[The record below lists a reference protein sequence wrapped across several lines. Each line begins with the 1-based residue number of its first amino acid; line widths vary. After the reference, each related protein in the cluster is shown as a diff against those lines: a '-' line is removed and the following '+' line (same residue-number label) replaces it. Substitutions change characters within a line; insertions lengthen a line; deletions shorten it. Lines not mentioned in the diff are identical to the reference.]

1 MRERR
6 RRLLASGGGFPGGGD
21 KRPPGDGRQ
30 SPQPV
35 RRQQTPRRYA
45 RKRHFLN
52 QTVGPG
58 KVEILVV
65 IVETGPAD
73 IIDETLRGNAA
84 ISQNDLVVLKLH
96 MPPGEFRRHV
106 LKRQEADRGSVLR
119 QRAGVDQHIAEQQ
132 GVIGVRENAP
142 NGFLLH
148 SGRLRPPRRTPI
160 TRRPD
165 RKAADLPNRRYSRRE
180 PIFNIATVVAV
191 VIAACAG
198 IHVLRAFFLTPR
210 QDFDLLVRAAFIP
223 ARYSGRFDID
233 IYAWTS
239 PVYAWTSPVYAWTS
253 PVYAWTSPV
262 YAWTSPVTYSLLHGD
277 VFHLAI
283 NTIWLAAF
291 GSPLANRIGAV
302 RFCAFWVATSAAA
315 VLLHTLVH
323 AGDATMVIG
332 ASGAVSGMMAAA
344 ARFGFAVDRRS
355 RRPAFSG
362 AGLPLSGVV
371 RRRNVVVFLAVWFAV
386 NLIAGLGYL
395 APGEARSIAWEAHIG
410 GFLCGF
416 FTIGLFDRRAGFSP
430 V

>member
-1 MRERR
+1 MRV
-6 RRLLASGGGFPGGGD
+6 ASGGGFPGGGD
-21 KRPPGDGRQ
+21 EGPPGDGRQ

-45 RKRHFLN
+45 HERHFLN
-52 QTVGPG
+52 QTVGSHE
-58 KVEILVV
+58 VEIFVV
-65 IVETGPAD
+65 IVETGPPD
-73 IIDETLRGNAA
+73 IIDKAFRRNAA
-84 ISQNDLVVLKLH
+84 IDRNDLVVLKLH
-96 MPPGEFRRHV
+96 MPPDEARRH
-106 LKRQEADRGSVLR
+106 LRKRQEADRGSVLR
-119 QRAGVDQHIAEQQ
+119 QRAGIDQHIAEQQ

-233 IYAWTS
+233 I
-239 PVYAWTSPVYAWTS
+239 
-253 PVYAWTSPV
+253 YAWTSPV

>member
-1 MRERR
+1 MT
-6 RRLLASGGGFPGGGD
+6 P
-21 KRPPGDGRQ
+21 
-30 SPQPV
+30 SP
-35 RRQQTPRRYA
+35 
-45 RKRHFLN
+45 
-52 QTVGPG
+52 
-58 KVEILVV
+58 
-65 IVETGPAD
+65 D
-73 IIDETLRGNAA
+73 
-84 ISQNDLVVLKLH
+84 
-96 MPPGEFRRHV
+96 
-106 LKRQEADRGSVLR
+106 
-119 QRAGVDQHIAEQQ
+119 
-132 GVIGVRENAP
+132 
-142 NGFLLH
+142 
-148 SGRLRPPRRTPI
+148 
-160 TRRPD
+160 
-165 RKAADLPNRRYSRRE
+165 RRYSRRE

-191 VIAACAG
+191 VIVACAG

-233 IYAWTS
+233 I
-239 PVYAWTSPVYAWTS
+239 
-253 PVYAWTSPV
+253 